1 MRADSSLGSHDDAH
15 QQGLEAL
22 VELAEGALKQLRNGL
37 NVIKIDVDSGSQ
49 LVRDNADLL
58 SRTLAQIA
66 PKLLAMPQEITETPK
81 NALIDI
87 DAVTAA
93 LGAMKRLEENGVCPD
108 CGQTQSKS
116 PSSRAVERAW

>member
-1 MRADSSLGSHDDAH
+1 MSAESGVSLPDAH

-22 VELAEGALKQLRNGL
+22 VELAEGALRQLRNGL

-66 PKLLAMPQEITETPK
+66 PKLLAMPQEVTETPTD
-81 NALIDI
+81 ALIDI
-87 DAVTAA
+87 DAVSEA
-93 LGAMKRLEENGVCPD
+93 LGALDRFTDNSVCLD
-108 CGQTQSKS
+108 CGCTKS
-116 PSSRAVERAW
+116 E